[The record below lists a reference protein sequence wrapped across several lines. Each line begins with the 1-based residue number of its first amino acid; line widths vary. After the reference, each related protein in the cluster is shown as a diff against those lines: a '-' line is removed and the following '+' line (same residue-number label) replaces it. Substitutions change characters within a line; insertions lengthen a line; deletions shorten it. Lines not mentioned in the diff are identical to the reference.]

1 MSTIHHE
8 TSDGEDSFLDEMATS
23 SGDEA
28 PVSLAEIQRLAS
40 AIHSKKGEAEKKAK
54 KAKKGKKRS
63 AEALETVPDDGLP
76 RVVYL
81 GHIPHGFYEKQM
93 KGFFSQFGEVT
104 RLRLS
109 RNKKT
114 GHSKH
119 YAFIEFKYPEV
130 AKIVSETM
138 NGYYLAGKT
147 LVCSIV
153 PPDKLHKD
161 TFKGANKVP
170 NTRKPWRTIARAKE
184 AKSQTDESRKRAF
197 TRLMS
202 NEAKKRQRI
211 AEMGM
216 DYEFSGYKGV
226 VEAAKQQSA
235 GAQKGTTAKP
245 SSTPAAAPA
254 TPVSGKKASAK
265 TAATPV
271 SSKKAPAS
279 MKKATPAKGTPAKG
293 TPAKGTSTKGT
304 PAKGANGA
312 TPGRKATTTPRSTQ
326 KKKVTPKRG
335 TPKMK

>member
-1 MSTIHHE
+1 
-8 TSDGEDSFLDEMATS
+8 
-23 SGDEA
+23 
-28 PVSLAEIQRLAS
+28 
-40 AIHSKKGEAEKKAK
+40 
-54 KAKKGKKRS
+54 
-63 AEALETVPDDGLP
+63 
-76 RVVYL
+76 
-81 GHIPHGFYEKQM
+81 
-93 KGFFSQFGEVT
+93 
-104 RLRLS
+104 
-109 RNKKT
+109 
-114 GHSKH
+114 
-119 YAFIEFKYPEV
+119 
-130 AKIVSETM
+130 M

-226 VEAAKQQSA
+226 VDAAKQQSA
-235 GAQKGTTAKP
+235 GAQKGSTAKP
-245 SSTPAAAPA
+245 SSTPATAPA

-279 MKKATPAKGTPAKG
+279 VKKATPAKGTPAKG
-293 TPAKGTSTKGT
+293 TPAK
-304 PAKGANGA
+304 AANGA